1 MTKHLFMSLC
11 FIAML
16 LSSCQQTGNKQQ
28 PQYIVDVQA
37 HRGGM
42 GLLPANTL
50 EAMKNAVDLGVN
62 TLEMDIVV
70 TKDKKVILSH
80 DTYFTAEETTRP
92 DGTPIK
98 KEDPREYMWKMTY
111 EEIAKY
117 DVGMRQHPNYPE
129 QKTLPAIRPL
139 LSDVLSFIENYTEE

>member
-1 MTKHLFMSLC
+1 MKKHFVMGLYLLATLFS
-11 FIAML
+11 
-16 LSSCQQTGNKQQ
+16 LSSCQQTKVKEQ
-28 PQYIVDVQA
+28 PKYIVDVQA

-80 DTYFTAEETTRP
+80 WPCFCSYLLVLL
-92 DGTPIK
+92 IK
-98 KEDPREYMWKMTY
+98 
-111 EEIAKY
+111 
-117 DVGMRQHPNYPE
+117 V
-129 QKTLPAIRPL
+129 
-139 LSDVLSFIENYTEE
+139 

>member
-1 MTKHLFMSLC
+1 MKKHLYVGLC
-11 FIAML
+11 LIGILTL
-16 LSSCQQTGNKQQ
+16 LYSCQQTESKKQ

-62 TLEMDIVV
+62 TLEIDIVV

-80 DTYFTAEETTRP
+80 DKYFTAEETTYP
-92 DGTPIK
+92 DGTPMK
-98 KEDPREYMWKMTY
+98 KEDPRVYMWKLTY

-117 DVGMRQHPNYPE
+117 DVG
-129 QKTLPAIRPL
+129 TA
-139 LSDVLSFIENYTEE
+139 S